1 MYLSVT
7 SSPSLIPVPNPWKLV
22 SREITSSTEWLG
34 ISRCAVGKEIS
45 KRGFVV
51 SVPPTFKVIANLL
64 IIVLTSETKSAKRSR
79 LLLVAASELAK

>member
-64 IIVLTSETKSAKRSR
+64 ITVLTSAIKSLNKSET
-79 LLLVAASELAK
+79 LLVATSELPR

>member
-64 IIVLTSETKSAKRSR
+64 ITVLTSETKSAKRSR